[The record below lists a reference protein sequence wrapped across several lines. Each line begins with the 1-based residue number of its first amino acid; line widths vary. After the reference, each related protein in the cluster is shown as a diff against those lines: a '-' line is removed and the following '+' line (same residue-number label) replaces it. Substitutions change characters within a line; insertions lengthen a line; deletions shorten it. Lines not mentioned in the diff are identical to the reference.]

1 MNISEQQ
8 ALLIIARHEW
18 PDRNWRIQ
26 TFSDGHCAVDF
37 GDTTSTYN
45 KGSMILK
52 LDHNTIEPIWNEWLD
67 RVVTHFTEQ
76 SENLTKQDKIDP
88 NDIRNWARA
97 NALNDLLKLSTPL
110 DKANAI
116 IEYWL
121 AIGEITE
128 EDIK

>member
-18 PDRNWRIQ
+18 PESKWEIINDTVTAQ
-26 TFSDGHCAVDF
+26 TGVTYQ
-37 GDTTSTYN
+37 TTIT
-45 KGSMILK
+45 LH
-52 LDHNTIEPIWNEWLD
+52 LDHNFIEPIWNEWLD
-67 RVVTHFTEQ
+67 RLVTHFTEQ
-76 SENLTKQDKIDP
+76 SENLIKQDKIDP

-110 DKANAI
+110 DKASAL